1 MRAASARPLSLF
13 ERALYGDGSLPG
25 NVVATACI
33 EGRIDQAA
41 LLRALGQL
49 QARHPLLR
57 CLIVERDG
65 RPWFEMQ
72 PQPPPIA
79 LRILSRHGDDGWM
92 TTSDRELQRCFD
104 GRSEPLARLIWL
116 RGEDH
121 SELVLVCHHAICD
134 GRSLMT
140 LLGELLRWS
149 DGSEHAVEPRY
160 SLAGFVD
167 LLPDS
172 VRNDRGLRRSIR
184 WRAAALALALRLL
197 VRSKPAQRYGEVY
210 RELWSL
216 DEAATRSLSEHCRH
230 ERVSAYVAVS
240 LAFIAAFR
248 AVCGPGW
255 IRRYLAPVDMRSLL
269 PTLAPDDLF
278 GIAPTV
284 ALQPGKTH
292 SGTPSP
298 AEFWDQA
305 RALQADLQAKVEVLA
320 PKVYRNFLGLERL
333 HDVFERMVV
342 YGRSRRAGRELTL
355 SNLGRLSLA
364 QDYHGYRL
372 SAVRGISGLVGA
384 TPAQLLVMSR
394 YAGRY
399 DFVLASDE
407 DSLPRAQAQRIREHA
422 MALLSAMT
430 ASQAQAA
437 TQHAPSPA
445 SVHVS

>member
-1 MRAASARPLSLF
+1 MRTASARPLTLF

-25 NVVATACI
+25 NVIATACV
-33 EGRIDQAA
+33 EGRIDQTA
-41 LLRALGQL
+41 LQRALTQM

-72 PQPPPIA
+72 QHPPPIA
-79 LRILSRHGDDGWM
+79 LRILGRNGDNGWM
-92 TTSDRELQRCFD
+92 TTSARELQRRFD
-104 GRSEPLARLIWL
+104 GRSEPLARLTWL

-149 DGSEHAVEPRY
+149 DGSEHAIEPRY
-160 SLAGFVD
+160 LLASFID

-172 VRNDRGLRRSIR
+172 VRSDRGLQRSIR

-210 RELWSL
+210 RELWTL
-216 DEAATRSLSEHCRH
+216 DEAASRRLSEHCRH

-248 AVCGPGW
+248 AVCGPRW
-255 IRRYLAPVDMRSLL
+255 IQRYTAPVDMRSLL
-269 PTLAPDDLF
+269 PALADDDLF
-278 GIAPTV
+278 GIAPTI
-284 ALQPGKTH
+284 ALQPGKAR
-292 SGTPSP
+292 SGEFSP
-298 AEFWDQA
+298 TEFWEQA

-333 HDVFERMVV
+333 HGVFERMAS

-372 SAVRGISGLVGA
+372 RAVRGVSGLVGA
-384 TPAQLLVMSR
+384 TPAHLVVMSR

-422 MALLSAMT
+422 MALLEAMT
-430 ASQAQAA
+430 ASQTQAA
-437 TQHAPSPA
+437 QHAPSAA
-445 SVHVS
+445 SVRAL